1 MEPGV
6 IIGLLLAVIVG
17 ISLGLLGGGGSI
29 LAVPILTYI
38 VGMDPREAIAASL
51 FIVGVTSV
59 VGLSSHARARRVRW
73 KTGIIFGL
81 AAMGGAFLGGIIGGF
96 VPGTVLMILFAVMMI
111 ATATAMIRGPKKP
124 AGDGAEDRKALP
136 IVRVVIDGVV
146 VGVATGLVGAG
157 GGFLIVPA
165 LNLLGGLPMAVAV
178 GTSLLVMSMK
188 SFAGLAGY
196 LFTVQLQWP
205 IVLIFT
211 AIAVV
216 GSFIGSALAG
226 RIPGASLRRGFGFFV
241 LLMGAI
247 VLVQEVPQA
256 LSLVTGG

>member
-1 MEPGV
+1 MEPG
-6 IIGLLLAVIVG
+6 IIAGLLLAVLVG

-29 LAVPILTYI
+29 LAVPILTYV

-73 KTGIIFGL
+73 KTGLIFGL

-96 VPGTVLMILFAVMMI
+96 VPGTILMVLFAAMMI
-111 ATATAMIRGPKKP
+111 ATATAMIRGSGKSRE
-124 AGDGAEDRKALP
+124 GNAEGRTTLP
-136 IVRVVIDGVV
+136 LVRVITDGLV
-146 VGVATGLVGAG
+146 VGIATGLVGAG

-196 LFTVQLQWP
+196 LFSVQLQWP
-205 IVLIFT
+205 IVLAFT
-211 AIAVV
+211 AIAVI

-226 RIPGASLRRGFGFFV
+226 KIPGTALRKGFGFFV
-241 LLMGAI
+241 LLMGTI
-247 VLVQEVPQA
+247 VLVQEVPQVF
-256 LSLVTGG
+256 SLVTAG